1 MNDENKIKV
10 LVVEPMKKPYIKE
23 IGTELEDMQ
32 EIVGGQIE
40 EYMPFDD
47 EVAIVCN
54 EEGKIIDLPYN
65 RAVYDSD
72 GRMLD
77 VIQGTFFLCNAPF
90 DSENFLSITPE
101 QEKKYSKKFDRP
113 EQFIQTKTEITVMP
127 ITPMNKEYER

>member
-54 EEGKIIDLPYN
+54 EEGKIIGLPYN
-65 RAVYDSD
+65 RAIYNSN

-90 DSENFLSITPE
+90 DSENFLSITPK
-101 QEKKYSKKFDRP
+101 QEEKYSKKFDRP

>member
-101 QEKKYSKKFDRP
+101 QEEKYSKKFDRP

>member
-65 RAVYDSD
+65 RAVYNSD

-90 DSENFLSITPE
+90 DSENFQSITPE
-101 QEKKYSKKFDRP
+101 QEEKYSKRFERP